1 MKNRKKYKRSKL
13 WELKLTFCGL
23 NVTCVVSVFST
34 ETLEQHSERDT
45 GKNLKC
51 KAEPGRQAEF
61 VTVGRDGSH
70 TAVVKWFL
78 SYWDRTSSK

>member
-1 MKNRKKYKRSKL
+1 MKNREKYKRSKL
-13 WELKLTFCGL
+13 WELTLRSYVL

-34 ETLEQHSERDT
+34 ETLEQHRERDT

-70 TAVVKWFL
+70 TAAVKWFL
-78 SYWDRTSSK
+78 SYWDCTSSK